1 MTPAPSMLKQDLYRS
16 PKLAVRRSPV
26 HRWGVF
32 AVEPIAAHELLE
44 ESPFFYLD
52 KREIKKAPACE
63 PYTYYFD
70 EAWSIVGLGL
80 AGLYNHATTPNADHQ
95 IDKLNEVMRHYSTR
109 AIQAGEE
116 ITLHYGDENAAN
128 FQKD

>member
-1 MTPAPSMLKQDLYRS
+1 MTSAPSMLKQDLYRS

-44 ESPFFYLD
+44 ESPFFYISKKEL
-52 KREIKKAPACE
+52 KRTPACE

-70 EAWSIVGLGL
+70 DTWSIVGLGL
-80 AGLYNHATTPNADHQ
+80 AGLYNHDTTPNTDHQ
-95 IDKLNEVMRHYSTR
+95 LDKLNEVMRHYATR
-109 AIQAGEE
+109 NIKIGEE
-116 ITLHYGDENAAN
+116 LTLNYGEENAAN
-128 FQKD
+128 FLKE

>member
-1 MTPAPSMLKQDLYRS
+1 MTSAPSMLKQNLYRS

-44 ESPFFYLD
+44 ESPFFY
-52 KREIKKAPACE
+52 ISKKELKKTPACE

-70 EAWSIVGLGL
+70 ENWSIVGLGL
-80 AGLYNHATTPNADHQ
+80 AGLYNHDTTPNTDHQ
-95 IDKLNEVMRHYSTR
+95 LDKLNEVMRHYATR
-109 AIQAGEE
+109 NIKIGEE
-116 ITLHYGDENAAN
+116 LTLNYGEENAAN
-128 FQKD
+128 FLKD